1 MAVSAVFM
9 LDGKGKLL
17 ISRDF
22 RGDVPVSCV
31 DRFVNIITGAFG
43 ARARALPCVSW
54 PDAPLS
60 VSADVDTE
68 AEIKPIIHEEGI
80 TYAYVSYNNLY
91 LLAVSRTNVNAMA
104 TLYFLHRLV
113 DVFKFYFEV
122 RKRGPCHC
130 GHATTAPRPGAAR
143 RSADRVALPCAGA

>member
-31 DRFVNIITGAFG
+31 DRFVNIITGACG
-43 ARARALPCVSW
+43 ARARPLPCVTW

-60 VSADVDTE
+60 AAADVDTE

-80 TYAYVSYNNLY
+80 TYAYISHKNLY
-91 LLAVSRTNVNAMA
+91 LMAVSRTNVNAMA

-122 RKRGPCHC
+122 RNRGPC
-130 GHATTAPRPGAAR
+130 ALWAR
-143 RSADRVALPCAGA
+143 RDRTATWRREAQR